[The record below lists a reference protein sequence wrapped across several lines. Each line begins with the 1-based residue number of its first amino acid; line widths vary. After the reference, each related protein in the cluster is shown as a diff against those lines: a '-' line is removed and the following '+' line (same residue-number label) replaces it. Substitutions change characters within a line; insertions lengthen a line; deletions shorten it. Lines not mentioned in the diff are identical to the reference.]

1 MLNLSAIMIDKNNIV
16 EALKK
21 VSDPEL
27 GMDIWSLGLVYDIKI
42 EGKNV
47 IIVMSLT
54 SPSCPYGDALMDD
67 VRRQVSSV
75 EGVGEAE
82 IELTFDPPWG
92 PEKMSEEARMA
103 LGV

>member
-1 MLNLSAIMIDKNNIV
+1 MIDKNIV
-16 EALKK
+16 IEALKK

-27 GMDIWSLGLVYDIKI
+27 DMDIWSLGLVYDIKI
-42 EGKNV
+42 EEKKV

-67 VRRQVSSV
+67 VRRQVSGV
-75 EGVGEAE
+75 QDVGEAE

-92 PEKMSEEARMA
+92 VEKMSEEARMA